1 MKKIEAII
9 KPHKLDDVKEKLNE
23 LGISGMTITEV
34 KGFGRQRGHKEIYR
48 GAEYH
53 IDFIPKIK
61 LEIALEADMVE
72 KALDTIMEA
81 ARTGS
86 IGDGKL
92 FVFNLE
98 EVVRIR
104 TGERGKEAI

>member
-1 MKKIEAII
+1 MKKIVAIV
-9 KPHKLDDVKEKLNE
+9 KPHKLDEVKERLNQ
-23 LGISGMTITEV
+23 LGVTGMTVSEV

-53 IDFIPKIK
+53 IDFIPKLKI
-61 LEIALEADMVE
+61 EIILDQEKVE
-72 KALDTIMEA
+72 SVIEGIVES

-86 IGDGKL
+86 IGDGKV
-92 FVFNLE
+92 FVYPVE